1 MRISDWSS
9 DVCSSDL
16 EGGGSWIT
24 FIHGFLNYMHWI
36 HLAPRPSLCAP
47 PLPARH
53 HARRCRPVC
62 APSPPP
68 ALVDALARIGTGG
81 GGRGDGDPGPPA
93 SRPAGAD
100 RKSVVEG
107 KGGSERVRH

>member
-68 ALVDALARIGTGG
+68 ALVYALARIGTGG
-81 GGRGDGDPGPPA
+81 GGRGDGRTGRAPRSAALRVGKEGVGTCR
-93 SRPAGAD
+93 SRWCTNP
-100 RKSVVEG
+100 
-107 KGGSERVRH
+107 